1 MNYKQKG
8 IKNILFSLMSQ
19 LVTIGFGL
27 ILPRLFVVSYGSEV
41 NGLLNSLSNFLIC
54 LNLFEAGTLT
64 FEEPDIDTFE
74 GLKLAFH
81 AAEIGGSMPTVYNA
95 ANEKAVSLFLDK
107 KIKFL
112 QITELIGEAMANHKA
127 LQNPSVDEI
136 LAAEKEAHE
145 FVIRGMCG
153 E

>member
-1 MNYKQKG
+1 
-8 IKNILFSLMSQ
+8 
-19 LVTIGFGL
+19 
-27 ILPRLFVVSYGSEV
+27 
-41 NGLLNSLSNFLIC
+41 
-54 LNLFEAGTLT
+54 
-64 FEEPDIDTFE
+64 
-74 GLKLAFH
+74 
-81 AAEIGGSMPTVYNA
+81 MPTVYNA